1 MGLDIYFYRVKAN
14 QVVDDNVDNVYQKI
28 NEDAKKTFSRRV
40 TKWLKIL
47 KDARKSA
54 DESND
59 PNTYYTAYKLVTAN
73 MLKHPYFRAY
83 SFYAKQ
89 FNRKVLTIDEFEEG
103 INYHREHFFALEDA
117 YFRKVNFIYEYF
129 NDRIDHDYE
138 MCLTDKE
145 DIINLIAKCDEV
157 IKNNNKASLILP
169 TRSGFF
175 FGSTDYNDWY
185 YSDVKDCK
193 TQMKALLKKVKE
205 GDKILVYFSW

>member
-14 QVVDDNVDNVYQKI
+14 QVVDDNVDNVYKKI
-28 NEDAKKTFSRRV
+28 NKDAKKAFSRRV

-54 DESND
+54 DENND
-59 PNTYYTAYKLVTAN
+59 PNAYYVAYKLVTAN
-73 MLKHPYFRAY
+73 MLKHPFFRAY
-83 SFYAKQ
+83 SFYTDK
-89 FNRKVLTIDEFEEG
+89 FNGKVLTIDEFEEA
-103 INYHREHFFALEDA
+103 INYHRKHFCAVEDA

-129 NDRIDHDYE
+129 NDIIDHDNE

-145 DIINLIAKCDEV
+145 DIINLIAICNEV
-157 IKNNNKASLILP
+157 IKDNDKASLLLP

-175 FGSTDYNDWY
+175 FGSTDYDDWY